1 MAYVSIVVPV
11 YHNASSLPNLL
22 DRFRNLADLNS
33 SDRFEF
39 IFVEDGSR
47 DNSFEVLDTLA
58 HTEPRMRIVKLSRNF
73 GSNAAV
79 LAGLSHARG
88 DAVAA
93 IAADLQDP
101 PELIHEMLAQ
111 WRAGHKVVLAT
122 RRTRDDPG
130 LTAVIS
136 DIFYWLFRRYAIG
149 AMPRRGFDFFL
160 IDYQVCELITRI
172 QENNAY
178 LMGLI
183 LWMGFD
189 RAIVPYDRVKR
200 NSEYGRSM
208 WSFTRKVKYFIDAFA
223 AFSFVP
229 VRAASVVGF
238 LVATAGLI
246 YALVVIIA
254 RVFFDFPVEGWASL
268 MVVVLLASGTQMI
281 MLGIL
286 GEYLWR
292 TLDETRRRPQYIVE
306 RILEAADDAQR

>member
-1 MAYVSIVVPV
+1 MSSISIGVPV
-11 YHNASSLPNLL
+11 YHNAPSLPDLL
-22 DRFRNLADLNS
+22 EKFRRLADQNAT
-33 SDRFEF
+33 DRFEF
-39 IFVEDGSR
+39 IFVEDGSG
-47 DNSFEVLDTLA
+47 DNSFTVLDALA
-58 HTEPRMRIVKLSRNF
+58 KIEPRIRIVKLSRNF
-73 GSNAAV
+73 GSNAAI
-79 LAGLSHARG
+79 LAGLTYSMG
-88 DAVAA
+88 DTVAA

-160 IDYQVCELITRI
+160 IDYQVCDLITRI

-254 RVFFDFPVEGWASL
+254 RVFF
-268 MVVVLLASGTQMI
+268 I
-281 MLGIL
+281 M
-286 GEYLWR
+286 
-292 TLDETRRRPQYIVE
+292 PN
-306 RILEAADDAQR
+306 